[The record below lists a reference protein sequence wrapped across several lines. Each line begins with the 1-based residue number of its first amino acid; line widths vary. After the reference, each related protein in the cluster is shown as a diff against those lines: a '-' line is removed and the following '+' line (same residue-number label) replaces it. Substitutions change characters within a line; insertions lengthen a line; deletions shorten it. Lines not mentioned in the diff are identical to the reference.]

1 MSNILFGNYTVTSPI
16 QADRT
21 VMGVTKNHN
30 GTDYG
35 VPLNTI
41 IQSTTSGTVIQTGY
55 DADGYGN
62 YVKVQDSGGNIH
74 TYAHLNK
81 ISVNK
86 GDNVN
91 RYSALGLSGNTGRST
106 GPHLHYE
113 VRNSSG
119 SVLDGTAF
127 VGGASDPTTMYD
139 PLPLGNSDG
148 DGLGRWQNVLSTVIV
163 FIVLFGVFVLAVY
176 SFMKAFDI
184 SIPNVPNITSLLK
197 GGNKE

>member
-41 IQSTTSGTVIQTGY
+41 IQSTTSGTVIHTGY

-62 YVKVQDSGGNIH
+62 YVKVQDSSGNIH

-81 ISVNK
+81 ISVQK

-113 VRNSSG
+113 VRNSTG

-127 VGGASDPTTMYD
+127 VGGTTD
-139 PLPLGNSDG
+139 TTSNEIISATTTSTKKLGTLDNI
-148 DGLGRWQNVLSTVIV
+148 LSTIIV

-197 GGNKE
+197 GGNDK